1 MGMPANAGLEY
12 WQNVL
17 VAGGSTVIPRWTL
30 EPVPGVGEC
39 TVTIPQNA
47 LPAPQGPAGEPDVSS
62 GAVLLAAHAVV
73 LAALSEERDV
83 VTGYV
88 AARGRVLPCRLTP
101 DPGPWRSVVGEAARA
116 EHDLLTHADVEV
128 EDLRRRLGVAGPSFT
143 TMFDPAGDGDLAAD
157 AVLRV
162 GVVDAAGGP
171 ALLLRYRTDVL
182 DGEAAAR
189 IAGYHLTALTLIAA
203 DPDADHHGQTLLSGE
218 ELRFQLEGLAGPPQ
232 PFPGR
237 RFHELFEDRV
247 AAHPDAVAAVHAGR
261 EWSYR
266 ELNARANRLGR
277 ALLARGLQREDVVAV
292 VTERN
297 LDWMASV
304 LAVFKAGGVY
314 LPTEPPFPAGRIP
327 TTLAR
332 AGCRFVFTEPGST
345 TTLDA
350 ALDAL
355 PGVQTLL
362 AECAYAEDHAEGDL
376 DVAVAANQLAYI
388 YFTSGSTGEP
398 KGAMCEHAGM
408 LNHLYAK
415 IADLGIGEGD
425 VVAQTAPHCFDIS
438 LWQLVSAVLVGGR
451 TLLVE
456 QEVILDVERFVDE

>member
-39 TVTIPQNA
+39 TVTIPQDA
-47 LPAPQGPAGEPDVSS
+47 VPPLREPDVSS

-73 LAALSEERDV
+73 LAALSGERDV

-88 AARGRVLPCRLTP
+88 AAGGRVLPCRLTT

-128 EDLRRRLGVAGPSFT
+128 VDLRRRLGVAGPSFT

-162 GVVDAAGGP
+162 GVIDAAGGP

-189 IAGYHLTALTLIAA
+189 IAGYHLTALTLIAT
-203 DPDADHHGQTLLSGE
+203 DPDADHHDQTLLSGE
-218 ELRFQLEGLAGPPQ
+218 ELSFQLDGLAGPHQ
-232 PFPGR
+232 PLPDR
-237 RFHELFEDRV
+237 RFHELFEERV

-261 EWSYR
+261 EWSYE

-304 LAVFKAGGVY
+304 LAVYKAGGVH
-314 LPTEPPFPAGRIP
+314 LPIEPHFPADRIAK
-327 TTLAR
+327 TLTR
-332 AGCRFVFTEPGST
+332 SECRLVLTETGST
-345 TTLDA
+345 TTLDKAMDSVPEARLLLVDA
-350 ALDAL
+350 AYEE
-355 PGVQTLL
+355 G
-362 AECAYAEDHAEGDL
+362 HADGDL
-376 DVAVAANQLAYI
+376 GVGVAPDQLAYI

-415 IADLGIGEGD
+415 IDDLEIGEGQ
-425 VVAQTAPHCFDIS
+425 VVAQTAP
-438 LWQLVSAVLVGGR
+438 Q
-451 TLLVE
+451 
-456 QEVILDVERFVDE
+456 